1 MKAFLIA
8 GTASGVG
15 KTTVSL
21 ALCAAFRER
30 GLRVQAYK
38 CGPDFLDT
46 GHLSAISGRA
56 ARNLDSW
63 MLDEQS
69 NRDIFARGAAE
80 ADVAIVEGMMGL
92 FDGVSGGGEKGS
104 AAEIAKLLSLPV
116 ILVLDASK
124 SARSLAAV
132 IHGFETFDPELRF
145 AGLVLNQVA
154 GESHF
159 RLLRDAIQSTS
170 RTPLLGWLPRNEGVA
185 IPERHLGLRTAD
197 EESFPSERTRSFAA
211 FAEKHL
217 DLDRLLNGEDA
228 RLQIAQAVTRREA
241 RISLGVARDPA
252 FCFYYQDNLDLL
264 EAAGAKIVAF
274 SPLSDSALPPGLD
287 ALYLGGGYPELYA
300 EQLSS
305 NCGFLTSLR
314 SFAQSGRPVYAECGG
329 MMYLAEELCIREG
342 QRFSMAS
349 VLPLRI
355 EMTDRLVRFGYVEVE
370 FAQDCFLAAKGT
382 VARTHSFHYSRA
394 IPTGELSAPF
404 QARYSL
410 SGLNDSEGCLLG
422 NVLGSYFHLHFAG
435 NRSIATAFV
444 QASEAVK
451 HSLALPAPTCS
462 MQHGSTQL
470 HDRP

>member
-1 MKAFLIA
+1 
-8 GTASGVG
+8 
-15 KTTVSL
+15 
-21 ALCAAFRER
+21 
-30 GLRVQAYK
+30 
-38 CGPDFLDT
+38 
-46 GHLSAISGRA
+46 
-56 ARNLDSW
+56 
-63 MLDEQS
+63 
-69 NRDIFARGAAE
+69 
-80 ADVAIVEGMMGL
+80 
-92 FDGVSGGGEKGS
+92 
-104 AAEIAKLLSLPV
+104 V

-132 IHGFETFDPELRF
+132 IHGFETFDPQLRF

-159 RLLRDAIQSTS
+159 RLLRDAIGSTS
-170 RTPLLGWLPRNEGVA
+170 CIPLLGWLPRDETVA

-197 EESFPSERTRSFAA
+197 EELSPGEKTLSFAA

-217 DLDRLLNGEDA
+217 DLDRLLDGEDA
-228 RLQIAQAVTRREA
+228 VPQVAHTVTRSPA
-241 RISLGVARDPA
+241 RIYLGIARDPA

-274 SPLSDSALPPGLD
+274 SPLTDSALPPGLD

-305 NCGFLTSLR
+305 NRGFLASLQ
-314 SFAQSGRPVYAECGG
+314 SFAQSGRPIYAECGG
-329 MMYLAEELCIREG
+329 MMYLAQELCTREG
-342 QRFSMAS
+342 HVFSMAS

-355 EMTDRLVRFGYVEVE
+355 EMTDKLVRFGYVEVE
-370 FAQDCFLAAKGT
+370 FAQDCFLAEENT

-394 IPTGELSAPF
+394 TPTGELSAPF

-422 NVLGSYFHLHFAG
+422 NVLASYFHLHFAG
-435 NRSIATAFV
+435 NPSMAAAFV

-451 HSLALPAPTCS
+451 HSLAELVSTGL
-462 MQHGSTQL
+462 MQHGSTQP
-470 HDRP
+470 HGRP

>member
-1 MKAFLIA
+1 VKAFLIA

-21 ALCAAFRER
+21 ALCAAFRGR

-56 ARNLDSW
+56 ARNLDTW

-80 ADVAIVEGMMGL
+80 ADIVIVEGMMGL

-132 IHGFETFDPELRF
+132 VHGFENFDPQLRF
-145 AGLVLNQVA
+145 AGLVLNRVA

-159 RLLRDAIQSTS
+159 RLLRDAIRSTS
-170 RTPLLGWLPRNEGVA
+170 RTPLLGWLPRDEGVA

-197 EESFPSERTRSFAA
+197 EESSRGEKTQSFAA
-211 FAEKHL
+211 IAEKHL
-217 DLDRLLNGEDA
+217 DLDQLLNGEDA
-228 RLQIAQAVTRREA
+228 APALPHAVVQSPA
-241 RISLGVARDPA
+241 RISLGIARDPA

-274 SPLSDSALPPGLD
+274 SPLTDTELPPGLD

-305 NCGFLTSLR
+305 NSRFLTSLR
-314 SFAQSGRPVYAECGG
+314 SFAQSGRPIYAECGG
-329 MMYLAEELCIREG
+329 MMYLAEELCTREG
-342 QRFSMAS
+342 HAFSMAS

-355 EMTDRLVRFGYVEVE
+355 EMTGRLVRFGYVEVE
-370 FAQDCFLAAKGT
+370 FAQDCFLAEKGT
-382 VARTHSFHYSRA
+382 IARTHSFHYSRA
-394 IPTGELSAPF
+394 IPTGEVAAPF
-404 QARYSL
+404 RANYSL

-435 NRSIATAFV
+435 NRSIAAAFV
-444 QASEAVK
+444 QAAEAIK
-451 HSLALPAPTCS
+451 QSLAEVV
-462 MQHGSTQL
+462 
-470 HDRP
+470 

>member
-21 ALCAAFRER
+21 ALCAAFRGR
-30 GLRVQAYK
+30 GLRVQPYK

-46 GHLSAISGRA
+46 GHLSAISGRP
-56 ARNLDSW
+56 ARNLDTW
-63 MLDEQS
+63 MLDHPS

-80 ADVAIVEGMMGL
+80 ADIVIVEGMMGL

-132 IHGFETFDPELRF
+132 VHGFESFDPQLHF
-145 AGLVLNQVA
+145 AGLVLNKVA
-154 GESHF
+154 RESHF
-159 RLLRDAIQSTS
+159 RLLRDAIRSTS
-170 RTPLLGWLPRNEGVA
+170 RTPLLGWLPREEAVG

-197 EESFPSERTRSFAA
+197 EESSLGEKTRSFAA

-217 DLDRLLNGEDA
+217 DLDRLLTSKDA
-228 RLQIAQAVTRREA
+228 AAPELAHAVTRREV
-241 RISLGVARDPA
+241 RITLGIARDPA
-252 FCFYYQDNLDLL
+252 FCFYYQDNFDLL

-274 SPLSDSALPPGLD
+274 SPLNDSALPPGLD
-287 ALYLGGGYPELYA
+287 AVYLGGGYPELYA

-305 NCGFLTSLR
+305 NRGFLSSLR
-314 SFAQSGRPVYAECGG
+314 SFAKSGRPIYAECGG
-329 MMYLAEELCIREG
+329 MMYLAEELRTREDHT
-342 QRFSMAS
+342 FPMAS

-370 FAQDCFLAAKGT
+370 FAQDCFLAEKGT

-394 IPTGELSAPF
+394 IPTGELVNPF
-404 QARYSL
+404 RARYSL

-435 NRSIATAFV
+435 NHSIPEAFV
-444 QASEAVK
+444 HAAEAIRN
-451 HSLALPAPTCS
+451 SLAEVVSP
-462 MQHGSTQL
+462 GKK
-470 HDRP
+470 

>member
-1 MKAFLIA
+1 
-8 GTASGVG
+8 
-15 KTTVSL
+15 
-21 ALCAAFRER
+21 
-30 GLRVQAYK
+30 
-38 CGPDFLDT
+38 
-46 GHLSAISGRA
+46 
-56 ARNLDSW
+56 
-63 MLDEQS
+63 
-69 NRDIFARGAAE
+69 
-80 ADVAIVEGMMGL
+80 
-92 FDGVSGGGEKGS
+92 
-104 AAEIAKLLSLPV
+104 
-116 ILVLDASK
+116 
-124 SARSLAAV
+124 
-132 IHGFETFDPELRF
+132 
-145 AGLVLNQVA
+145 
-154 GESHF
+154 
-159 RLLRDAIQSTS
+159 
-170 RTPLLGWLPRNEGVA
+170 
-185 IPERHLGLRTAD
+185 
-197 EESFPSERTRSFAA
+197 
-211 FAEKHL
+211 
-217 DLDRLLNGEDA
+217 
-228 RLQIAQAVTRREA
+228 
-241 RISLGVARDPA
+241 
-252 FCFYYQDNLDLL
+252 
-264 EAAGAKIVAF
+264 
-274 SPLSDSALPPGLD
+274 
-287 ALYLGGGYPELYA
+287 
-300 EQLSS
+300 
-305 NCGFLTSLR
+305 
-314 SFAQSGRPVYAECGG
+314 

>member
-21 ALCAAFRER
+21 ALCAAFCGR

-46 GHLSAISGRA
+46 GHLSAISGRT
-56 ARNLDSW
+56 ARNLDTW
-63 MLDEQS
+63 MLDQQS
-69 NRDIFARGAAE
+69 NRDIFARGAAQ
-80 ADVAIVEGMMGL
+80 ADIAIVEGMMGL

-124 SARSLAAV
+124 SARSIAAV
-132 IHGFETFDPELRF
+132 IHGFETFDPQLRF

-159 RLLRDAIQSTS
+159 RLLRDAICSTS
-170 RTPLLGWLPRNEGVA
+170 RTPLLGWLPCDEAVA

-197 EESFPSERTRSFAA
+197 EESSMGERTRSFAA

-228 RLQIAQAVTRREA
+228 APHLAHPVTRSET
-241 RISLGVARDPA
+241 RISLGIARDPA

-274 SPLSDSALPPGLD
+274 SPLTDSELPPGLD

-305 NCGFLTSLR
+305 NRGFLTSLR
-314 SFAQSGRPVYAECGG
+314 SFAQSGRPIYAECGG
-329 MMYLAEELCIREG
+329 MMYLAEELRIRE
-342 QRFSMAS
+342 RTAFSMAS

-355 EMTDRLVRFGYVEVE
+355 EMTGRLVRFGYVEVE
-370 FAQDCFLAAKGT
+370 FAQDCFLGEKGT

-394 IPTGELSAPF
+394 IPTGELAAPF
-404 QARYSL
+404 RARYSL

-435 NRSIATAFV
+435 NRSLAAAFV
-444 QASEAVK
+444 HAAEAIRQ
-451 HSLALPAPTCS
+451 SLTELV
-462 MQHGSTQL
+462 
-470 HDRP
+470 

>member
-30 GLRVQAYK
+30 GLRVQAFK

-69 NRDIFARGAAE
+69 NRDIFARGAAN
-80 ADVAIVEGMMGL
+80 ADIAIVEGMMGL

-132 IHGFETFDPELRF
+132 IHGFETFDPQLRF

-154 GESHF
+154 GDSHY
-159 RLLRDAIQSTS
+159 RLLRDAIGSTS
-170 RTPLLGWLPRNEGVA
+170 RTPLLGWLPRDEAVA
-185 IPERHLGLRTAD
+185 IPERHLGLRTAE
-197 EESFPSERTRSFAA
+197 EESSPDEKRRSFAA

-217 DLDRLLNGEDA
+217 ALDRLLDTEDA
-228 RLQIAQAVTRREA
+228 GPQTAPTITRSPA

-287 ALYLGGGYPELYA
+287 ALYLGGGYPEVYA

-305 NCGFLTSLR
+305 NRGFLASLQ
-314 SFAQSGRPVYAECGG
+314 SFAQSGRPIYAECGG
-329 MMYLAEELCIREG
+329 MMYLAEELCTREG
-342 QRFSMAS
+342 HAFSMAS
-349 VLPLRI
+349 ILPLRI
-355 EMTDRLVRFGYVEVE
+355 EMTERLVRFGYVEVE
-370 FAQDCFLAAKGT
+370 FAQDCFLAGKST

-394 IPTGELSAPF
+394 TPTGELSAPF

-422 NVLGSYFHLHFAG
+422 NVLASYFHLHFAG
-435 NRSIATAFV
+435 NPAMAEAFV
-444 QASEAVK
+444 QASDDVK
-451 HSLALPAPTCS
+451 HSLTELVSTCS
-462 MQHGSTQL
+462 VQHGSM
-470 HDRP
+470 RPPDHP

>member
-1 MKAFLIA
+1 VKAFLIA

-21 ALCAAFRER
+21 ALCAAFRRR

-56 ARNLDSW
+56 ARNLDTW
-63 MLDEQS
+63 MLDQQS

-80 ADVAIVEGMMGL
+80 ADMVIVEGMMGL
-92 FDGVSGGGEKGS
+92 FDGASGGGEKGS

-132 IHGFETFDPELRF
+132 VHGFESFDPQLRF
-145 AGLVLNQVA
+145 AGLVLNGVA

-159 RLLRDAIQSTS
+159 RLLQDAICSTS
-170 RTPLLGWLPRNEGVA
+170 RTPLLGWLPRDAAVA

-197 EESFPSERTRSFAA
+197 EESSPGEKTRSFAA

-217 DLDRLLNGEDA
+217 DLERLLQAEDA
-228 RLQIAQAVTRREA
+228 TPLERTHTATRTDA
-241 RISLGVARDPA
+241 RISLGIARDPA

-274 SPLSDSALPPGLD
+274 SPLTDSALPPGLD

-300 EQLSS
+300 EQLSNS
-305 NCGFLTSLR
+305 RGFLSSLR
-314 SFAQSGRPVYAECGG
+314 SFAQSGRPIYAECGG
-329 MMYLAEELCIREG
+329 MMYLAEELRTRDG
-342 QRFSMAS
+342 RAFPMAS

-355 EMTDRLVRFGYVEVE
+355 EMTDKLVRFGYVEVE
-370 FAQDCFLAAKGT
+370 FSQDCFLARKGT
-382 VARTHSFHYSRA
+382 LARTHSFHYSRA
-394 IPTGELSAPF
+394 IPTRELAAPF
-404 QARYSL
+404 RARYSL

-435 NRSIATAFV
+435 NRSIVEAFV
-444 QASEAVK
+444 QASEAIK
-451 HSLALPAPTCS
+451 YSLAELV
-462 MQHGSTQL
+462 
-470 HDRP
+470 

>member
-21 ALCAAFRER
+21 ALCAAFRGR

-46 GHLSAISGRA
+46 GHLSAMSGRA
-56 ARNLDSW
+56 ARNLDTW
-63 MLDEQS
+63 MLDQQS
-69 NRDIFARGAAE
+69 NRDIFARGAAQ
-80 ADVAIVEGMMGL
+80 ADIAIVEGMMGL

-132 IHGFETFDPELRF
+132 VHGFESFDPQLRF
-145 AGLVLNQVA
+145 AGLVLNKVA
-154 GESHF
+154 GEAHF
-159 RLLRDAIQSTS
+159 RLLQDAIHSIS
-170 RTPLLGWLPRNEGVA
+170 RTPLLGWLPREEAVA

-197 EESFPSERTRSFAA
+197 EESSLDVKRRSFAA

-217 DLDRLLNGEDA
+217 DLDRLLNGEEA
-228 RLQIAQAVTRREA
+228 APGLAHAVTRREA

-264 EAAGAKIVAF
+264 EAAGAKIVSF
-274 SPLSDSALPPGLD
+274 SPLTDSALPPGLD

-300 EQLSS
+300 EQLSK
-305 NCGFLTSLR
+305 NGRFLSSLR
-314 SFAQSGRPVYAECGG
+314 SFAQSGRPIYAECGG
-329 MMYLAEELCIREG
+329 MMYLAEALRTREG
-342 QRFSMAS
+342 HAFPMAS

-370 FAQDCFLAAKGT
+370 FAQDCFLAKKGT

-394 IPTGELSAPF
+394 IPTGELAAPF
-404 QARYSL
+404 RAHYSL

-435 NRSIATAFV
+435 NHSIAAAFV
-444 QASEAVK
+444 QAAEAIRD
-451 HSLALPAPTCS
+451 SLA
-462 MQHGSTQL
+462 GVV
-470 HDRP
+470 

>member
-1 MKAFLIA
+1 VKAFLIA

-21 ALCAAFRER
+21 ALGAAFRGR

-56 ARNLDSW
+56 ARNLDTW
-63 MLDEQS
+63 MLDRQS

-80 ADVAIVEGMMGL
+80 ADIVIVEGMMGL

-132 IHGFETFDPELRF
+132 VHGFETFDPLLRF
-145 AGLVLNQVA
+145 AGLVLNRVA

-159 RLLRDAIQSTS
+159 RLLRDAIGSTS
-170 RTPLLGWLPRNEGVA
+170 RSPLLGWLPREEAVA
-185 IPERHLGLRTAD
+185 IPERHLGLRTA
-197 EESFPSERTRSFAA
+197 EEECSMGEKTRSFAA
-211 FAEKHL
+211 LAEKHL
-217 DLDRLLNGEDA
+217 DLDQLLNGEDA
-228 RLQIAQAVTRREA
+228 AAPELAHWVTRREP
-241 RISLGVARDPA
+241 RISLGIARDPA

-264 EAAGAKIVAF
+264 EAAGAMIVTF
-274 SPLSDSALPPGLD
+274 SPLTDSALPPGLD

-300 EQLSS
+300 EQLS
-305 NCGFLTSLR
+305 NNRGFLSSLR
-314 SFAQSGRPVYAECGG
+314 SFAQSGRPIYAECGG
-329 MMYLAEELCIREG
+329 MMYLAEELRTREG
-342 QRFSMAS
+342 HTFPMAS

-355 EMTDRLVRFGYVEVE
+355 EMTERLVRFGYVEAE
-370 FAQDCFLAAKGT
+370 FAQDCFLAKKGT

-394 IPTGELSAPF
+394 ISTRELAAPLR
-404 QARYSL
+404 AHYSL
-410 SGLNDSEGCLLG
+410 SGLNESEGCLLG

-435 NRSIATAFV
+435 NHLIAAAFV
-444 QASEAVK
+444 QAAEAIRN
-451 HSLALPAPTCS
+451 SLAEVV
-462 MQHGSTQL
+462 
-470 HDRP
+470 

>member
-8 GTASGVG
+8 GTASGEG

-30 GLRVQAYK
+30 GLRVQAFK

-69 NRDIFARGAAE
+69 NRDIFARGASE
-80 ADVAIVEGMMGL
+80 ADIAVVEGMMGL

-132 IHGFETFDPELRF
+132 IHGFETFDPQLRF
-145 AGLVLNQVA
+145 AGLVLNRVA
-154 GESHF
+154 GESHY
-159 RLLRDAIQSTS
+159 RLIRDAIRTTS
-170 RTPLLGWLPRNEGVA
+170 RTPLLGWLPRDEVVA

-197 EESFPSERTRSFAA
+197 EESSPAEKRRSFAA

-228 RLQIAQAVTRREA
+228 AAQRAHATTRKETS
-241 RISLGVARDPA
+241 ISLGVARDAA

-274 SPLSDSALPPGLD
+274 SPLTDSDLPPGLD

-305 NCGFLTSLR
+305 NHRFLSSLR
-314 SFAQSGRPVYAECGG
+314 SFAQSGRPIYAECGG
-329 MMYLAEELCIREG
+329 MMYLGEELCTREG
-342 QRFSMAS
+342 HIFSMAS

-370 FAQDCFLAAKGT
+370 FTHDCFLAGQGT

-394 IPTGELSAPF
+394 IPTGNLTTPLR
-404 QARYSL
+404 ARYSL

-435 NRSIATAFV
+435 DSSIAVAFV
-444 QASEAVK
+444 QASEAIK
-451 HSLALPAPTCS
+451 HSLAESPSTSS
-462 MQHGSTQL
+462 MQNVSSQL

>member
-21 ALCAAFRER
+21 ALCAAFCGR

-56 ARNLDSW
+56 ARNLDTW
-63 MLDEQS
+63 MLDPQS

-80 ADVAIVEGMMGL
+80 ADIAIVEGMMGL

-124 SARSLAAV
+124 SARSIAAV
-132 IHGFETFDPELRF
+132 VHGFETFDPQLRF

-159 RLLRDAIQSTS
+159 HLLRDAIRSTS
-170 RTPLLGWLPRNEGVA
+170 RTPLLGWLPRDEAVA

-197 EESFPSERTRSFAA
+197 EESSLGEKTRCFAA

-217 DLDRLLNGEDA
+217 DLDGLLDGEEVA
-228 RLQIAQAVTRREA
+228 PQSAPAVARREA
-241 RISLGVARDPA
+241 RISLGIARDPA

-274 SPLSDSALPPGLD
+274 SPLTDSALPPGLD

-300 EQLSS
+300 EQLSR
-305 NCGFLTSLR
+305 NRRFLTSLR
-314 SFAQSGRPVYAECGG
+314 SFARSGRPIYGECGG
-329 MMYLAEELCIREG
+329 MMYLGEELCTREG
-342 QRFSMAS
+342 HAFSMAA

-370 FAQDCFLAAKGT
+370 FAQDCFLAEKGT

-394 IPTGELSAPF
+394 IPTGELAAPF
-404 QARYSL
+404 RARYSL
-410 SGLNDSEGCLLG
+410 SGLNDAEGCLLG

-435 NRSIATAFV
+435 NPSIAAAFV
-444 QASEAVK
+444 QAAEAI
-451 HSLALPAPTCS
+451 
-462 MQHGSTQL
+462 
-470 HDRP
+470 RPCM

>member
-21 ALCAAFRER
+21 ALCAAFRGR

-56 ARNLDSW
+56 AKNLDTW
-63 MLDEQS
+63 MLDQQS
-69 NRDIFARGAAE
+69 NREIFARGAAE
-80 ADVAIVEGMMGL
+80 ADIVIVEGMMGL

-132 IHGFETFDPELRF
+132 VHGFESFDPQLRF
-145 AGLVLNQVA
+145 AGLVLNKVA

-159 RLLRDAIQSTS
+159 RLLRDAIRSTS
-170 RTPLLGWLPRNEGVA
+170 RTPLLGWLPREEAVA

-197 EESFPSERTRSFAA
+197 EESSPGEKTRSFAG

-217 DLDRLLNGEDA
+217 DLDRLLQGEDA
-228 RLQIAQAVTRREA
+228 DPELAHAVTRREV
-241 RISLGVARDPA
+241 RITLGIARDPA

-274 SPLSDSALPPGLD
+274 SPLNDSALPPGLD
-287 ALYLGGGYPELYA
+287 AVYLGGGYPELYA
-300 EQLSS
+300 EQLS
-305 NCGFLTSLR
+305 NNHGFLSSLR
-314 SFAQSGRPVYAECGG
+314 SFAQSGRPIYAECGG
-329 MMYLAEELCIREG
+329 MMYLAEELLTREG
-342 QRFSMAS
+342 HTFPMAS

-370 FAQDCFLAAKGT
+370 FAQDCFLAKKGT
-382 VARTHSFHYSRA
+382 EARTHSFHYSRA
-394 IPTGELSAPF
+394 IPTGELAAPF
-404 QARYSL
+404 RAHYSL

-435 NRSIATAFV
+435 NRSIAAAFV
-444 QASEAVK
+444 QTAEAIK
-451 HSLALPAPTCS
+451 HSLTELV
-462 MQHGSTQL
+462 
-470 HDRP
+470 

>member
-21 ALCAAFRER
+21 ALCAAFYER

-46 GHLSAISGRA
+46 GHLSAISGGA
-56 ARNLDSW
+56 ARNLDTW

-69 NRDIFARGAAE
+69 NRDIFARGAAA
-80 ADVAIVEGMMGL
+80 ADIAIVEGMMGL

-132 IHGFETFDPELRF
+132 VHGFETFDPELRF
-145 AGLVLNQVA
+145 AGLVLNKVA
-154 GESHF
+154 GESHY
-159 RLLRDAIQSTS
+159 RLLRDAIGSTS
-170 RTPLLGWLPRNEGVA
+170 RTPVLGWLPRDEAVA

-197 EESFPSERTRSFAA
+197 EESSLGQKRQAFAA
-211 FAEKHL
+211 LAEKHL
-217 DLDRLLNGEDA
+217 DLDRLLNSEEITPPVA
-228 RLQIAQAVTRREA
+228 HAVTRREA

-274 SPLSDSALPPGLD
+274 SPLTDSALPPGLD

-305 NCGFLTSLR
+305 NRGFLSSLR
-314 SFAQSGRPVYAECGG
+314 SFAQSGKPIYAECGG

-342 QRFSMAS
+342 HTFPMAS

-355 EMTDRLVRFGYVEVE
+355 EMTGKLVRFGYVEVE
-370 FAQDCFLAAKGT
+370 FAQDCFLGQKGT

-394 IPTGELSAPF
+394 IPTRELVAPF
-404 QARYSL
+404 RASYSL

-435 NRSIATAFV
+435 NHSIAAAFV
-444 QASEAVK
+444 QASEAIK
-451 HSLALPAPTCS
+451 HSLASPASTCS
-462 MQHGSTQL
+462 MQHVSTL
-470 HDRP
+470 LPGRP

>member
-21 ALCAAFRER
+21 ALCAAFRGR

-46 GHLSAISGRA
+46 GHLSAISGRP
-56 ARNLDSW
+56 ARNLDTW
-63 MLDEQS
+63 MLDQQS
-69 NRDIFARGAAE
+69 NRDIFARGSAE
-80 ADVAIVEGMMGL
+80 ADIVIVEGMMGL

-132 IHGFETFDPELRF
+132 VHGFESFDPQLRF
-145 AGLVLNQVA
+145 AGLVLNKVA

-159 RLLRDAIQSTS
+159 RLLRDAIGSTS
-170 RTPLLGWLPRNEGVA
+170 RTPLLGWLPREEAVT

-197 EESFPSERTRSFAA
+197 EESSLGEKTRSFAA

-217 DLDRLLNGEDA
+217 DLDQLLTREDA
-228 RLQIAQAVTRREA
+228 AAPDLAHAVTRREA
-241 RISLGVARDPA
+241 RISLGIARDPA

-274 SPLSDSALPPGLD
+274 SPLTDSALPPGLD

-305 NCGFLTSLR
+305 NRGFLSSLR
-314 SFAQSGRPVYAECGG
+314 SFAQSGRPIYAECGG
-329 MMYLAEELCIREG
+329 MMYLAEELRTREG
-342 QRFSMAS
+342 HTFPMAS

-370 FAQDCFLAAKGT
+370 FAQDCFLAEKGT

-394 IPTGELSAPF
+394 IPTGELSASF
-404 QARYSL
+404 RARYSL
-410 SGLNDSEGCLLG
+410 SGLNDAEGCLLG

-435 NRSIATAFV
+435 NPSIAPAFV
-444 QASEAVK
+444 QAAEAMK
-451 HSLALPAPTCS
+451 HSLAELV
-462 MQHGSTQL
+462 
-470 HDRP
+470 